1 MKIVADNR
9 KARHEYHVLETL
21 ETGIVLTGTE
31 VKSARAGH
39 VSLSD
44 AYALIQHGEMY
55 LHHVHI
61 AAYAQGNRMNH
72 DPYRPRKLLAKRAE
86 IDFLYGRMRERGL
99 TIIPLRFFFSDR
111 GWAKVE
117 VGLCRGKKLYDKRQ
131 DLKERDARRE
141 MERALKSRQR

>member
-39 VSLSD
+39 VSLHD
-44 AYALIQHGEMY
+44 AYASFRHGEMY
-55 LHHVHI
+55 LEHVHI
-61 AAYAQGNRMNH
+61 APYEQGNRMNP
-72 DPYRPRKLLAKRAE
+72 DPYRPRKLLARRAE

-99 TIIPLRFFFSDR
+99 TVIPLRVYFSDR

-117 VGLCRGKKLYDKRQ
+117 LGLCRGKKLYDKRQ

-141 MERALKSRQR
+141 VERALKSQNR